1 MIMFHGCNNTDLEYD
16 EKSVFIT
23 HSPTLFSE
31 KMVEFIST
39 DDILFVY
46 REVPTFL
53 KNGTLSIASRSTD
66 KYLKIEFSKDQLLE
80 IGAIYDYLDR
90 FAKEN
95 AKRPIDDPDLKLNVR
110 VCLDE

>member
-23 HSPTLFSE
+23 HGPTLFSE

-53 KNGTLSIASRSTD
+53 KNGALSIASRSTD

-80 IGAIYDYLDR
+80 IDAIYDYLDH

-95 AKRPIDDPDLKLNVR
+95 AKRPIDDSDLKLNAR